1 MSASVEEVFDFFAE
15 ARNLELITPSFLR
28 FRILTPNPTVRAGAL
43 LDYSLKLH
51 GCRKS
56 FHFPTFLLTN
66 DRFVNIYVVSLKR
79 PRCCKHQYKC

>member
-43 LDYSLKLH
+43 LDYSL
-51 GCRKS
+51 
-56 FHFPTFLLTN
+56 
-66 DRFVNIYVVSLKR
+66 
-79 PRCCKHQYKC
+79 